1 MKTTIKKKGDVVK
14 LIADSGYTQPGRVLA
29 KVTDSG
35 NGFICKFPSWTSVR
49 QDNYVCLGYDEAAYL
64 LKALKHFDFL
74 EQDDGNN
81 T

>member
-14 LIADSGYTQPGRVLA
+14 LIAGAGYTHPGWVLA

-35 NGFICKFPSWTSVR
+35 NGFICKFPSWLSSQ
-49 QDNYVCLGYDEAAYL
+49 QDNYVCLGYNEAAHL
-64 LKALKHFDFL
+64 LEVLKEFDFL